1 MEIRRIRHFLG
12 LRQSDVAAAVGITV
26 SRLSQAENG
35 RIRLNSTE
43 KLALDEFYKARLRI
57 LAEAGREFRD
67 GE

>member
-43 KLALDEFYKARLRI
+43 KRALDEFYKARLRI
-57 LAEAGREFRD
+57 LTEAGREPRD